1 MAHFAARS
9 HWHGSSRLNPGWRFA
24 GPANQAVRV
33 TTRLGFVII
42 FAGIVLI
49 ILRAANWIDAE
60 WADIASTLAIVIGA
74 LAVAIDGEAA
84 DHKAK

>member
-1 MAHFAARS
+1 M
-9 HWHGSSRLNPGWRFA
+9 
-24 GPANQAVRV
+24 